1 MIRFIDCAYCKH
13 LRKRIS
19 AHTCKAFPDGIPE
32 DISSGKVRHIEP
44 YPNDRGVRFTVLP
57 SRAEAFALH
66 RRGEIAQ
73 PYIDEAWELFNVGL
87 LDREEFRRI
96 LQKVVDLIGEDYFIL
111 HSLLPMGRREWREG
125 ILEPL
130 DF

>member
-1 MIRFIDCAYCKH
+1 MTRFTDCGYCKH

-19 AHTCKAFPDGIPE
+19 AYTCKAFPDGIPE

-44 YPNDRGVRFTVLP
+44 YPGDKGIRFTVLP
-57 SRAEAFALH
+57 SSAVAFESK

-73 PYIDEAWELFNVGL
+73 PYIDEAWELFEVGL

-96 LQKVVDLIGEDYFIL
+96 LQKVVDLVGEDGEVL
-111 HSLLPMGRREWREG
+111 HALLPMGRREWREG
-125 ILEPL
+125 ILEVIL
-130 DF
+130 